1 MEVSFETLKDKLKEK
16 GYKLTPQRKAILD
29 VVMANQGKHLSTEE
43 IYDIVR
49 KDCPDIGLAT
59 VYRTLLLLSDLEVL
73 SKMNLDDGCVRYELN
88 IHEDDHQH
96 HHLICSNCGEIQEVV
111 DDLLEE
117 LETRIEQEFDFQIKD
132 HKLKFYG
139 ICSKCKKT
147 L

>member
-1 MEVSFETLKDKLKEK
+1 MEMSFDTLKEKLKNK

-29 VVMANQGKHLSTEE
+29 VVMANQGKHLSTED

-59 VYRTLLLLSDLEVL
+59 VYRTLLLLSDLDVL
-73 SKMNLDDGCVRYELN
+73 SKINIDDGCVRYELN

-96 HHLICSNCGEIQEVV
+96 HHLICSNCGAILEVV
-111 DDLLEE
+111 DDLLED
-117 LETRIEQEFDFQIKD
+117 LERRIENEFDFLIKD